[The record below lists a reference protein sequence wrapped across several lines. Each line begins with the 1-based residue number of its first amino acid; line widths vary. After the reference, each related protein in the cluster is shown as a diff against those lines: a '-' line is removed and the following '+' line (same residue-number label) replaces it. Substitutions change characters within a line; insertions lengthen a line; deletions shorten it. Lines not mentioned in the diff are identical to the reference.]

1 MVKVEGTLEKKNAN
15 NNANKVNKNYG
26 KEELTRTLIMGLVGL
41 VLVLMP
47 DTLNK
52 ILGIIVGIVLLLIG
66 LGSIYT
72 YIQSKISFT
81 SSLISGIL
89 YTLLGIII
97 LISPGSVVRSI
108 AIGIGIVLSIT
119 GLSKVR
125 LSFTLKEINTNWI
138 GTLVIGVITTMLG
151 IVLIFS
157 PFSGDAITKFAGAFL
172 VIVAIF
178 DLIDNYILQK

>member
-1 MVKVEGTLEKKNAN
+1 MTNVRMSITADLLVRNGRMRPSTICVWTAENLDLND
-15 NNANKVNKNYG
+15 VW
-26 KEELTRTLIMGLVGL
+26 TRSVLIQRSDSES
-41 VLVLMP
+41 P
-47 DTLNK
+47 
-52 ILGIIVGIVLLLIG
+52 
-66 LGSIYT
+66 GSIYT

-138 GTLVIGVITTMLG
+138 GTLVIGVITTILG
-151 IVLIFS
+151 IVLIFN

>member
-1 MVKVEGTLEKKNAN
+1 MVKVEGTLEKKNS
-15 NNANKVNKNYG
+15 NKKNINYS

-41 VLVLMP
+41 ILVLMP

-52 ILGIIVGIVLLLIG
+52 ILGIFVGVVLLVMGLIN
-66 LGSIYT
+66 IYN
-72 YIQSKISFT
+72 YIQSKVGFT
-81 SSLISGIL
+81 SSLVSGIL

-108 AIGIGIVLSIT
+108 AIGIGIVLAIT
-119 GLSKVR
+119 GLSKVKM
-125 LSFTLKEINTNWI
+125 SFTLKSINTNWI
-138 GTLVIGVITTMLG
+138 GTLIIGIIITILG
-151 IVLIFS
+151 MILIFN

-172 VIVAIF
+172 VVVAIF

>member
-1 MVKVEGTLEKKNAN
+1 MVKVEGTLEKKNS
-15 NNANKVNKNYG
+15 NKKNTNYS

-41 VLVLMP
+41 ILVLMP

-52 ILGIIVGIVLLLIG
+52 ILGILVGVVLLVMGLIN
-66 LGSIYT
+66 IYN
-72 YIQSKISFT
+72 YIQSKVGFT
-81 SSLISGIL
+81 SSLVSGIL

-108 AIGIGIVLSIT
+108 AIGIGIVLAIT
-119 GLSKVR
+119 GLSKVKM
-125 LSFTLKEINTNWI
+125 SFTLKSINTNWI
-138 GTLVIGVITTMLG
+138 GTLIIGIIITILG
-151 IVLIFS
+151 MILIFN

-172 VIVAIF
+172 VVVAIF